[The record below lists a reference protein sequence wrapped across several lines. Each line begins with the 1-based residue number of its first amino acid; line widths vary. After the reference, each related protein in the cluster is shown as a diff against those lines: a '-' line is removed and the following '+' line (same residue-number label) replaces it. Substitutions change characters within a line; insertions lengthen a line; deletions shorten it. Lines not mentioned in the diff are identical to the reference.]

1 MGSPIALLSVS
12 DKTGLREFAADLQ
25 RLGFRLLATG
35 GTQKELKAA
44 GLAVQEVSDLT
55 GFPEILDGRV
65 KTLHPKVHG
74 GILAR
79 RDQPAHRTQLAQH
92 GIEPIDV
99 VAVNLYPFEQVLG
112 RDGVAV
118 SEAIELI
125 DVGGPALVRAAAKN
139 HEFVTVVTRPSDYA
153 AVIDELKKNQSVSEA
168 TRRRLAVQAFAHTA
182 RYDAFIARWL
192 AVRFAPGG
200 FPDDLVVPMRKRF
213 GLRYGENHH
222 QKAAYYD
229 DPLRL
234 LGMEPSVSTSRQLHG
249 KELSYNNLLD
259 GDTAVEAL
267 KEFDEPTVAII
278 KHATPSGI
286 ASAPKLATAWKH
298 AYATDTYSPFGGV
311 VAVNRPLDADVAG
324 MLAEVF
330 LELVIAPGFTPKA
343 LKLLQARKN
352 LRLLEIPGLEKAQ
365 ARGGWMLR
373 SVTGGVMVQERDTLD
388 FNPRDWKVVTKKPP
402 SDEEVR
408 SLVFAAQCVKHVRS
422 NALVFAQGTRTVGIG
437 GGQTA
442 RVDSAW
448 IACFKG
454 KENIRGSV
462 MASEAFFPFRDAI
475 DVAARNGV
483 VAIVQPGGSIRDA
496 EVIGAADEHGIAM
509 MFSGHRSFRH

>member
-12 DKTGLREFAADLQ
+12 DKTGLRDLGGHLQ

-35 GTQKELKAA
+35 GTHKELTAA
-44 GLAVQEVSDLT
+44 GLRVQEVSDLT
-55 GFPEILDGRV
+55 AFPEILDGRV
-65 KTLHPKVHG
+65 KTLHPKIHG

-79 RDQPAHRTQLAQH
+79 RDLPAHRDQLAAN
-92 GIEPIDV
+92 GIEPIDLV
-99 VAVNLYPFEQVLG
+99 VVNLYPFEQVLG
-112 RDGVAV
+112 RDGVALA
-118 SEAIELI
+118 EAIELI

-139 HEFVTVVTRPSDYA
+139 HEFVTVVTSPADYPA
-153 AVIDELKKNQSVSEA
+153 IVDELQKNKSVSEP
-168 TRRRLAVQAFAHTA
+168 TRRRLAIKAFAHTA
-182 RYDAFIARWL
+182 RYDAFISHWL
-192 AVRFAPGG
+192 AGRFESGS
-200 FPDDLVVPMRKRF
+200 FPEDLVVPMRKRF
-213 GLRYGENHH
+213 NLRYGENHH

-234 LGMEPSVSTSRQLHG
+234 LGTEPGVATARQLHG
-249 KELSYNNLLD
+249 KELSFNNVLD
-259 GDTAVEAL
+259 ADTAVEAL
-267 KEFDEPTVAII
+267 KEFDEPTVVII

-286 ASAPKLATAWKH
+286 ASAPQLLAAWKD

-311 VAVNRPLDADVAG
+311 VAVNRSLEVDVAKE
-324 MLAEVF
+324 LAQVF
-330 LELVIAPGFTPKA
+330 LELVIAPSFAPKA
-343 LKLLQARKN
+343 LDVLQAKKN
-352 LRLLEIPGLEKAQ
+352 LRLLEVPGLEKSRA
-365 ARGGWMLR
+365 AGGWSLR
-373 SVTGGVMVQERDTLD
+373 SVTGGVLVQERDTVD
-388 FNPRDWKVVTKKPP
+388 FNPRQWKVVTKKRP
-402 SDEEVR
+402 STDQVR

-475 DVAARNGV
+475 DVAAQHGV

-509 MFSGHRSFRH
+509 MFNAHRHFRH